1 MPRIVIRHYLRG
13 VMLKTILLTAL
24 ALLAFAGNSVLC
36 RLALYDGVID
46 AASFTSI
53 RLLSGIVF
61 LLFLVA
67 MRSKGKINL
76 KSGSWLSALFLFL
89 YAIAFSYSYISV
101 DTGTGALILFA
112 SVQCTMIV
120 YGLLKGQRLLCLE
133 WVGLSAALL
142 GLFVLLMPGAS
153 APSLMGFALMSIS
166 GIAWGG
172 YTLAG
177 KGSKTPL
184 LDTTNNFLRT
194 LPFIVLL
201 TILTLQQ
208 VQISTQGMMLA
219 IVSGAVTS
227 GLGYAIWYSAL
238 ARLTVTQAATIQ
250 LTVPIIATFGG
261 VLFSNEMITIKL
273 IISSILVLGGV
284 LVVTLGKRYVKR
296 RWQSR

>member
-1 MPRIVIRHYLRG
+1 
-13 VMLKTILLTAL
+13 MLKTILLTAL

-67 MRSKGKINL
+67 MRTKGKINL
-76 KSGSWLSALFLFL
+76 RSGSWLSAFFLFL

-112 SVQCTMIV
+112 SVQGTMIV

-133 WVGLSAALL
+133 WVGLFAALL

-208 VQISTQGMMLA
+208 VQISNQGLMLA

-284 LVVTLGKRYVKR
+284 LVVTLGKRYVKKKMAE
-296 RWQSR
+296 